1 MYLTSAFY
9 IPDVAHTVGCNGYSS
24 LSP

>member
-1 MYLTSAFY
+1 MYLTSSFY

-24 LSP
+24 LSA